1 MVAGGPAAHFLS
13 PLDLAFAGADAD
25 WTENEGMIPTD
36 VGAAALK
43 TAGRRQAFGAARRM
57 ASAVI
62 SHYDDV
68 ADRDARDRMDIA
80 ERIAGMIEP
89 ALTDM
94 GYALVR
100 VQLSGAARLTLQIM
114 AERADGE
121 NMTVDDCADISRA
134 VSALLDVEDPI
145 EAAYSLEVSSPGI
158 DRPLVKPADY
168 QRWAGFEAR
177 IETAM
182 PVDGRKR
189 FRGRLIGLAG
199 DDVKLRLD
207 DGADA
212 AVPLAAI
219 TRAKLMLTD
228 DLIEAAQSGKRI

>member
-1 MVAGGPAAHFLS
+1 
-13 PLDLAFAGADAD
+13 
-25 WTENEGMIPTD
+25 
-36 VGAAALK
+36 
-43 TAGRRQAFGAARRM
+43 
-57 ASAVI
+57 
-62 SHYDDV
+62 
-68 ADRDARDRMDIA
+68 MDIA

>member
-1 MVAGGPAAHFLS
+1 
-13 PLDLAFAGADAD
+13 
-25 WTENEGMIPTD
+25 
-36 VGAAALK
+36 
-43 TAGRRQAFGAARRM
+43 
-57 ASAVI
+57 
-62 SHYDDV
+62 
-68 ADRDARDRMDIA
+68 MDIA

-89 ALTDM
+89 ALTGM
-94 GYALVR
+94 GYGLVR

-145 EAAYSLEVSSPGI
+145 DAAYSLEVSSPGI
-158 DRPLVKPADY
+158 DRPLVKAADY
-168 QRWAGFEAR
+168 ERWAGFEAR
-177 IETAM
+177 IETAQ
-182 PVDGRKR
+182 PVDGRNR

-199 DDVKLRLD
+199 DQVKLRLD

-212 AVPLAAI
+212 AVPLAVI
-219 TRAKLMLTD
+219 SRAKLMLTD